1 MDTRARSSL
10 AGGLV
15 LILLGVAFL
24 VAQVMPEQFAWL
36 NPERNWPLI
45 IIGVGLL
52 LLIIGLL
59 TGAPAMAVPAC
70 IVGGIG
76 GILYV
81 QNATGNWESW
91 SYAWTLIP
99 GFVGVGVMLS
109 GLLSGQGSKAIQE
122 GGGSILVSLVLFAIF
137 GSLFGAADFAI
148 PIWPVMLIAVGVIM
162 LIRAIV
168 RSR

>member
-10 AGGLV
+10 AGGLA
-15 LILLGVAFL
+15 LILLGVVFL
-24 VAQVMPEQFAWL
+24 IAQIMPEQFAWL

-45 IIGVGLL
+45 VIGVGLL
-52 LLIIGLL
+52 LLLIGLL

-81 QNATGNWESW
+81 QNATQNWGSW
-91 SYAWTLIP
+91 SYVWTLIP

-109 GLLSGQGSKAIQE
+109 GLLSGRGTKAIQE
-122 GGGSILVSLVLFAIF
+122 GGGSILVSLILFAIF
-137 GSLFGAADFAI
+137 GSLFGAADFVI
-148 PIWPVMLIAVGVIM
+148 PIWPVLLIAVGVIT
-162 LIRAIV
+162 LIRAVI

>member
-10 AGGLV
+10 AGGLA
-15 LILLGVAFL
+15 LILLGVVFL
-24 VAQVMPEQFAWL
+24 IAQVMPEQFTWL

-45 IIGVGLL
+45 VIGVGLL
-52 LLIIGLL
+52 LFIIGLL

-76 GILYV
+76 GILYF

-99 GFVGVGVMLS
+99 GFVGVGVVLS
-109 GLLSGQGSKAIQE
+109 GLLSGRSGKALQE
-122 GGGSILVSLVLFAIF
+122 GGGSILVSMVLFAIF
-137 GSLFGAADFAI
+137 GSIFGAADFAI
-148 PIWPVMLIAVGVIM
+148 PVWPIMLIAVGVIM
-162 LIRAIV
+162 LIRTIV